1 MVATTS
7 PAAARRSSA
16 WKVARSIGANLISSP
31 TAARNVCAR
40 SSENIR
46 SGVRPTSHQP
56 VGIAKVVISPMPA
69 PIMMVPVGCGARIVS
84 RRETVS
90 SFGSPPR

>member
-1 MVATTS
+1 M
-7 PAAARRSSA
+7 
-16 WKVARSIGANLISSP
+16 
-31 TAARNVCAR
+31 
-40 SSENIR
+40 R

-69 PIMMVPVGCGARIVS
+69 PIMMVPGGCGGRIVT